1 MQYLYPHFLRWPGY
15 LLGALLLLASVPLA
29 ALYPGQSCCLAMGLG
44 LSGATWLG
52 LHGWLL
58 HRQMQHHLRQ
68 SRLQEAKLEA
78 LVDSAADAILTCDAQ
93 GIIRSANLSAQ
104 RLFGYS
110 REELLG
116 ASVLQLIP
124 TEMLHAVHT
133 NQHRVLGV
141 VTAYQGK
148 RRDGSTFPITLA
160 LSKVRLAETPL
171 YSIIIHDQ
179 TTLAQARD
187 QAEAA
192 SRAKSAF
199 LLAVSHELRT
209 PLTAILGTTELLG
222 QTTLSSQQ
230 RQLWQTLTQSS
241 ENLLGLVQ
249 QIMDYSEM
257 EMGQL
262 RLKREVFHLGNV
274 VERVQAKL
282 LPLAQAKGLH
292 FPVSLPAGGSGSLLG
307 DGERLGQILECLL
320 RNAIQYT
327 PAGQVTLQ
335 VESDGQQVQIHI
347 ADTGP
352 GIALEEQQR
361 LLEAFERGQ
370 PQQIGTT
377 GGLGLGLTVAARL
390 TRMMGGQFHL
400 HSQPNHGCCI
410 RLQFAFHRPPA
421 LPQPVLLAV
430 PDAALRAQLVAAL
443 AELAIEPVAVSS
455 GRKALAELLRCAV
468 QGRSFE
474 IAVLDELLPDL
485 DCEQWLEQAKVCSN
499 WEGQVVVLG
508 EGNAH
513 SRCPAGAIQLSREL
527 ALEPLRQLVRQRLR
541 PGVAD

>member
-1 MQYLYPHFLRWPGY
+1 MRNLYTHFIRWPGY
-15 LLGALLLLASVPLA
+15 LVGALLLLASVPLA

-58 HRQMQHHLRQ
+58 HRQMQHHLHQ

-192 SRAKSAF
+192 NRAKSAF

-249 QIMDYSEM
+249 QILDYSEM

-262 RLKREVFHLGNV
+262 RLKREVFHLGSV

-282 LPLAQAKGLH
+282 LPLAQAKGLQ
-292 FPVSLPAGGSGSLLG
+292 FQVSQPAQGLGGFLG

-327 PAGQVTLQ
+327 PAGQVTMQ
-335 VESDGQQVQIHI
+335 VETDGQQVQIHI

-352 GIALEEQQR
+352 GIAPEEQQR
-361 LLEAFERGQ
+361 LLEAFERGH
-370 PQQIGTT
+370 PQQIGTHS
-377 GGLGLGLTVAARL
+377 GLGLGLTVAARL

-400 HSQPNHGCCI
+400 HSEPNHGCRI
-410 RLQFAFHRPPA
+410 RLHFVFHRPPS
-421 LPQPVLLAV
+421 LPQPVLLAM

-455 GRKALAELLRCAV
+455 GRKALAEMLRCAV
-468 QGRSFE
+468 QGRPFE

-485 DCEQWLEQAKVCSN
+485 DCEQWLEQAKACSN
-499 WEGQVVVLG
+499 WEGQLVVLG
-508 EGNAH
+508 EGHGN
-513 SRCPAGAIQLSREL
+513 SRCPAGAIHLSRES
-527 ALEPLRQLVRQRLR
+527 ALESLPQLVRQRLR